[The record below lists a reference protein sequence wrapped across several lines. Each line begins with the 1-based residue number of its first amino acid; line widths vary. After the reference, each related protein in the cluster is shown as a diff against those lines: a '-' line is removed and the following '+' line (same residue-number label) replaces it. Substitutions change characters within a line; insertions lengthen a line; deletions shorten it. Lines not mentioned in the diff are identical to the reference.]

1 MDIEGSRKLPV
12 DRQQAWTC
20 LNDPEV
26 LKACI
31 PGCEKMEASGE
42 NEYAVG
48 LAVKVGPVAARFAG
62 RVSVTELIAP
72 ESYVLL
78 FEGQGGVA
86 GFGKGRAKV
95 VLVEAAEAPETP
107 ETPETPEPAET
118 ADTSA
123 CELRY
128 TAHAQVGGRIA
139 QVGQRLIDG
148 VARSMAE
155 EFFKR
160 LEAELQRRYAA
171 AAGPGNAA
179 GSAESAGAGEGADQ
193 PPAQVA
199 KPGLMSRLW
208 RGSGD

>member
-1 MDIEGSRKLPV
+1 MEMQGSRHLPAG
-12 DRQQAWTC
+12 RQQAWAC

-48 LAVKVGPVAARFAG
+48 LALKVGPVAARFTG
-62 RVSVTELIAP
+62 RVSVTEQAPP

-86 GFGKGRAKV
+86 GFGKGRAHV
-95 VLVEAAEAPETP
+95 VLVEAVEAGG
-107 ETPETPEPAET
+107 
-118 ADTSA
+118 

-128 TAHAQVGGRIA
+128 TAQAQVGGKIA

-160 LEAELQRRYAA
+160 FDGELQRRYAA
-171 AAGPGNAA
+171 PAEPAVAPGPDAVPVAEPAAQ
-179 GSAESAGAGEGADQ
+179 S
-193 PPAQVA
+193 A
-199 KPGLMSRLW
+199 KPGLVSRLW
-208 RGSGD
+208 RGSGA